1 MKNSDLK
8 EFMERLVGYYSPGC
22 TAVVYKDG
30 KRVFGESAGFA
41 DIENRLPMEGD
52 ESFYIYSCSKVLTVT
67 AALQLYEKGIFLLD
81 DPVYEYV
88 PEFKD
93 IKLRGTDKTA
103 ETPIT
108 FRHLFTMTSGL
119 TYDMN
124 TKAFDTAREKTGGKM
139 NTVDVIKELPS
150 DGIIF
155 EPGSRW
161 NYSLSHDVLAG
172 LTEVISGMKFRDYV
186 KKNVLDPLGME
197 NTFYHPEKVMKIPSG
212 EKGSL
217 AKQYRLTY
225 TSDRNEIEKDDRIP
239 VKCGYLEPA
248 GQNNSFIFGEEY
260 DSGGAGVIT
269 TAEDYAKFTAALAG
283 KGKGVNGERILSEGT
298 VRLMSENQ
306 LTEAQA
312 KDFSW
317 AQLTGYGYGLG
328 VRTLV
333 DIAKSGTTGNAGEF
347 GWGGAAGANV
357 LVDTKENLSMFFV
370 QHVLNPMEDYY
381 QPRVRNVLYT
391 SFR

>member
-1 MKNSDLK
+1 MKSSSLK
-8 EFMERLVGYYSPGC
+8 EFMSHLVGYYSPGC

-41 DIENRLPMEGD
+41 DIENRLPMKGD

-103 ETPIT
+103 KTPIT

-225 TSDRNEIEKDDRIP
+225 TSDRNEIEKDGRIP

-306 LTEAQA
+306 LTEAQT